1 MSRAVLIARAAW
13 LIYRLHLKAD
23 LPPPGASRFSLAPDH
38 GFSAG
43 GHGGVA
49 IPVPIP
55 NTEVKG
61 SFAEGSAGPAR
72 ARVGRRRL
80 FLFFPNARTRVGAA
94 RTPGPRSPFL
104 QRDTTRGRTVGGGTG
119 LSRPFLVF
127 FMPMFSSGR
136 QYTTSRAGC
145 RTWRGNRGTAEGR
158 NRAWTR
164 QARPSRI
171 CAKPSGF
178 ALFGRDGPVPS
189 ACAHRQDAASSSIV
203 STCSLPYFASTFFV

>member
-43 GHGGVA
+43 GHGGAA

-72 ARVGRRRL
+72 ARVGRRRP
-80 FLFFPNARTRVGAA
+80 FPFPHPTRTARIALTCGREGRGAQMEG
-94 RTPGPRSPFL
+94 RPGPPLFHFRDFWYNTTVKDGRS
-104 QRDTTRGRTVGGGTG
+104 V
-119 LSRPFLVF
+119 
-127 FMPMFSSGR
+127 
-136 QYTTSRAGC
+136 
-145 RTWRGNRGTAEGR
+145 
-158 NRAWTR
+158 
-164 QARPSRI
+164 PSRR
-171 CAKPSGF
+171 
-178 ALFGRDGPVPS
+178 LFGRLVAFAFLRDPIPRGCLGFAPFSPS
-189 ACAHRQDAASSSIV
+189 RQTGTCAG
-203 STCSLPYFASTFFV
+203 